1 MWPCGFRWTAQV
13 WEGLRADFE
22 LEQRFEAM
30 DYKLEL
36 IITQAKFYMEILQN
50 RKSDTL
56 EWIIIL
62 LIGAEICVRCER
74 LADLVRANSV
84 DAARRETR
92 RSERGA
98 QSESGTRFRP
108 ALRPKVVHEERNQT
122 KAWGGGVSR
131 IENPRHTRARPDG
144 ACHCG
149 VRRAAQRIRHGH
161 PRFIADAQ
169 DELPSSYSH
178 ILCTSPSPCST
189 ALSLATPR
197 HGMGPSPPQM

>member
-1 MWPCGFRWTAQV
+1 V

-98 QSESGTRFRP
+98 QSESGTSFRP

-122 KAWGGGVSR
+122 KAWGGFRGSKIPVTRGPALTVHAIAGCGGRRSVFDMATRVS
-131 IENPRHTRARPDG
+131 
-144 ACHCG
+144 
-149 VRRAAQRIRHGH
+149 
-161 PRFIADAQ
+161 
-169 DELPSSYSH
+169 
-178 ILCTSPSPCST
+178 
-189 ALSLATPR
+189 
-197 HGMGPSPPQM
+197 